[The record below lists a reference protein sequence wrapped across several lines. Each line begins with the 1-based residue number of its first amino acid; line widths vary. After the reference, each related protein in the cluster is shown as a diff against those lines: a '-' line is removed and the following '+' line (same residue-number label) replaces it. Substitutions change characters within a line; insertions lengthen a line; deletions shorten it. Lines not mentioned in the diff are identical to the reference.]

1 MNLDQITSFL
11 KVIEHKSFKRAADY
25 LYLTPTALGHRVSN
39 LEQELGVS
47 LFLRN
52 RGIQTVTL
60 TAEGSAFVP
69 IAEEMQRLWERALN
83 LSGAT
88 ARTDIQ
94 ISCGT
99 SFYELFI
106 PAIYPKLLE
115 AGFSPSFSCSNRNS
129 SLHDIESGRIDF
141 AIHGG
146 DTPSNDD
153 IYLTDTLATEPL
165 IFISRADSP
174 YSDEI
179 TVSELDPKNEVMTI
193 WNSAFTNWHNRI
205 FGELAL
211 PRISFGS
218 TRQAAQML
226 ASDPL
231 KWAVIPAT
239 AYSFYAETGSLKRS
253 VMDAPPPGRS
263 IFLLSKLPLLSK
275 CHDIIL
281 TTCDEVLAAT
291 PGVVIN
297 QN

>member
-25 LYLTPTALGHRVSN
+25 LYLTPTALGHRISN

-52 RGIQTVTL
+52 RGIQTVAL

-99 SFYELFI
+99 SFYPLFI

-115 AGFSPSFSCSNRNS
+115 AGFSPTISCSNRRS
-129 SLHDIESGRIDF
+129 TMHDMETGHIDF
-141 AIHGG
+141 GIHGG
-146 DTPSNDD
+146 DVPSNDD
-153 IYLTDTLATEPL
+153 VYLTDILATEPL
-165 IFISRADSP
+165 VFVSRADSP
-174 YSDEI
+174 YGDEI
-179 TVSELDPKNEVMTI
+179 CISQMNTEFEVMSV
-193 WNSAFTNWHNRI
+193 WNSAFTNWHNKV
-205 FGELAL
+205 FGELAM
-211 PRISFGS
+211 PR
-218 TRQAAQML
+218 
-226 ASDPL
+226 ASLGNVQQIIQLLNTAPM

-239 AYSFYAETGSLKRS
+239 AYSVYGAGLKLS
-253 VMDAPPPGRS
+253 KMDAPPPRRS
-263 IFLLSKLPLLSK
+263 IFLMSRLTLLSK